1 LLRVVVSPKYSSQ
14 GKKTKT
20 LPSSFVAYGVEEV
33 KATISASTS
42 FSQLATANIRPSD
55 QDNLPVYHY
64 YYYFNSILLFIMK
77 SSSSFS
83 LLALLATLY
92 IPTAVVSFVPTYRVL
107 EQQQRPQEPSSRTA
121 TAAAARVLQQLH
133 SMQRGRVLSMAQDDD
148 DSGWVAPKSAM
159 IGGAGV
165 NNAGEPPFEIR
176 GFSLGNLVIAAGV
189 LITVASFAE
198 YLSDTD
204 SGLNVSGLGFVYGI
218 PIFLAGA
225 ALKYAEIEPVPVYST
240 QAGEDCFEA
249 KATET
254 IRKIKQ
260 DVTRHR
266 YGDEAHLD
274 TTVKK
279 LGLVVPGKDYPQL
292 QELRQEKLD
301 NGELAFTMVWQ
312 SIDTPYKMWAD
323 ERRIKKYETFFG
335 PGVTA
340 EVVKIDAEQR
350 LVGIRLTTIPKGG
363 ATAAAAAPVGAAAAE
378 SEASSS

>member
-1 LLRVVVSPKYSSQ
+1 MTKAFALFYLATFLATRASAFSTRSTVSSLSAVKPMSR
-14 GKKTKT
+14 
-20 LPSSFVAYGVEEV
+20 PSTTPLFMSEDDVSLFFFYDGHGLCMAMGECHSIIN
-33 KATISASTS
+33 TIS
-42 FSQLATANIRPSD
+42 FSPLVFWFLD
-55 QDNLPVYHY
+55 DCY
-64 YYYFNSILLFIMK
+64 
-77 SSSSFS
+77 
-83 LLALLATLY
+83 
-92 IPTAVVSFVPTYRVL
+92 
-107 EQQQRPQEPSSRTA
+107 QQ
-121 TAAAARVLQQLH
+121 
-133 SMQRGRVLSMAQDDD
+133 
-148 DSGWVAPKSAM
+148 GWTAPKSAM

-176 GFSLGNLVIAAGV
+176 GFSLGNLVIVSGV
-189 LITVASFAE
+189 LITLLSFVE
-198 YLSDTD
+198 YLGDNSE
-204 SGLNVSGLGFVYGI
+204 GLNVSGLGFIYGI

-225 ALKYAEIEPVPVYST
+225 ALKYAEIEPVPVFST
-240 QAGEDCFEA
+240 SAGEAIFEK

-292 QELRQEKLD
+292 QELREEEVD
-301 NGELAFTMVWQ
+301 GELAFTMVWQ

-323 ERRIKKYETFFG
+323 ERRIKKYETYFG

-350 LVGIRLTTIPKGG
+350 LVGIKLTTGTRKP
-363 ATAAAAAPVGAAAAE
+363 ATSEEQPVE
-378 SEASSS
+378 STA